1 MPVGQKE
8 PNNWQAEMAA
18 AARRLITAAQR
29 TPQAVRFPPQKA
41 AELVYELIQA
51 QGALLS
57 PKELQQLAQLPRAK
71 RRPVFPTRYLS

>member
-29 TPQAVRFPPQKA
+29 TPQAVRFPPQKGSGIGLRA
-41 AELVYELIQA
+41 DS
-51 QGALLS
+51 GPRGFALS
-57 PKELQQLAQLPRAK
+57 
-71 RRPVFPTRYLS
+71 